1 MATTDPRVDAYIEQ
15 AAPFARPVLA
25 ALREAVHAGCPDVGE
40 TIKWRMPFFTV
51 EGNILAHMAAFKQHC
66 AFGFWRGRELVD
78 RGSDDEAMA
87 QFGRLESA
95 ANLPSRRELIELVKR
110 AVAAAATRQ
119 DTGKA
124 AATRPVANKLRPTLP
139 ASLAAALRGNA
150 DARAFFAG
158 LSDSQRCE
166 YTDWI
171 GAAKRDETRAR
182 RVAQALEWLAEGKTR
197 NWKYET
203 R

>member
-25 ALREAVHAGCPDVGE
+25 ALRVAVHAGCPDVVE